1 MSDLIRLL
9 AQKTSIKSDNVKK
22 ILHLIE
28 EGATVPFIA
37 RYRKEMTGGATDEQ
51 LREFYDAYEY
61 SKKLLERRAHVRV
74 VSGAIY
80 CSWCCFSV
88 VIV

>member
-9 AQKTSIKSDNVKK
+9 AQKTSIKPDNVKN

-28 EGATVPFIA
+28 EGATVPFIS
-37 RYRKEMTGGATDEQ
+37 RYRKEMTGGSTDEQ

-61 SKKLLERRAHVRV
+61 SKKLL
-74 VSGAIY
+74 
-80 CSWCCFSV
+80 
-88 VIV
+88 